1 MWPISA
7 LSDYRDKR
15 HFEETPEPSGQAP
28 SPEPE
33 GNRFVVQQH
42 AATRM
47 HYDFRLE
54 ADGVLISW
62 AVPKGPS
69 YDPAV
74 KRLAVHVED
83 HPVDYREFEGIIPKG
98 NYGAGSVIVWD
109 EGTYRNL
116 TARGGIPVPVRE
128 AVDAGHVSVWL
139 EGSKLIGGWSL
150 TRFGPDDKSWTLV
163 KRNDDRADPE
173 KDITAEAPRSV
184 KSGRTIDDVMREAAA
199 AAERAGRGTVTWSWH
214 AGAAPRCELRSCTG
228 EVLPAHAGSSRADAV
243 PPEPARRC
251 LAGLP
256 SGCSSQNWTVYA
268 ASRCAMGTTSA
279 LWSRNGLSFN
289 SRFAAIVKAL
299 KALPAE
305 NFVIDGEV
313 VGMVGGRPDFGAL
326 QQGTAADV
334 EYWVFDLPWL
344 LGQDLRHLAIEDR
357 KALLAKTVEDN
368 PSIKV
373 VQGLEGDA
381 QQLFEQACA
390 DGWEGLMAKRR
401 SSVYVEGRSADWR
414 KLKCTCRQEMV
425 IGGYTEPSGARSG
438 FGALLLGYW
447 EGDELVYAGKVGT
460 GFTERALADLHGTL
474 VRLERSSSPF
484 GTQSRRT
491 KSPLG
496 RARACG
502 GGGFHQLDA
511 GSPPAPPELR
521 RPAPRQGEPRGRAR
535 GVQSGHKS
543 GLRRSRPAPA
553 GLSRYTGCDLGFLGT
568 RRRR

>member
-1 MWPISA
+1 VADAA

-15 HFEETPEPSGQAP
+15 HFEGTPEPSGQAP

-33 GNRFVVQQH
+33 SNRFVVQQH

-83 HPVDYREFEGIIPKG
+83 HPVDYRQFEGIIPRG

-109 EGTYRNL
+109 EGAYRNL
-116 TARGGIPVPVRE
+116 TARGGIPVSVRE
-128 AVDAGHVSVWL
+128 AVDSGHVSVWL

-150 TRFGPDDKSWTLV
+150 TRFGPEDKSWTLV
-163 KRNDDRADPE
+163 KRNDDRADPG
-173 KDITAEAPRSV
+173 KDITTEAPRSV

-199 AAERAGRGTVTWSWH
+199 AAGPAGRGARGRGT
-214 AGAAPRCELRSCTG
+214 
-228 EVLPAHAGSSRADAV
+228 
-243 PPEPARRC
+243 PARPSGPISSPAPAKFFPPMLAQAVQTRPFGAEAALPGGRAQWMFEPKLDGLRC
-251 LAGLP
+251 LAVR
-256 SGCSSQNWTVYA
+256 N
-268 ASRCAMGTTSA
+268 GTDVA
-279 LWSRNGLSFN
+279 LLSRNGLSFN
-289 SRFAAIVKAL
+289 SRFGAIVKVL
-299 KALPAE
+299 KAVPAE
-305 NFVIDGEV
+305 NFVLDGEV
-313 VGMVGGRPDFGAL
+313 VAIVGGRPDFGAL

-334 EYWVFDLPWL
+334 EYRVFDLPWL
-344 LGQDLRHLAIEDR
+344 LGQDLRHLPIEDR
-357 KALLAKTVEDN
+357 KALLAKTIEDN

-381 QQLFEQACA
+381 QRLFDEACA

-401 SSVYVEGRSADWR
+401 GSTYIEGRSADWR

-447 EGDELVYAGKVGT
+447 EAGELVYAGKVGT
-460 GFTERALADLHGTL
+460 GFTERVLAELHGAL
-474 VRLERSSSPF
+474 DVLERGSSPF
-484 GTQSRRT
+484 GTRVAER
-491 KSPLG
+491 K
-496 RARACG
+496 A
-502 GGGFHQLDA
+502 HWVE
-511 GSPPAPPELR
+511 PELVAEVAFTSWTPDLR
-521 RPAPRQGEPRGRAR
+521 LRHPSF
-535 GVQSGHKS
+535 V
-543 GLRRSRPAPA
+543 GLRPDKASRDVVREEC
-553 GLSRYTGCDLGFLGT
+553 GRGT
-568 RRRR
+568 AIIEGVSATE

>member
-1 MWPISA
+1 VADAA

-15 HFEETPEPSGQAP
+15 HFEGTPEPSGQAP

-33 GNRFVVQQH
+33 SNRFVVQQH

-83 HPVDYREFEGIIPKG
+83 HPVDYRQFEGIIPRG

-109 EGTYRNL
+109 EGAYRNL
-116 TARGGIPVPVRE
+116 TARGGIPVSVRE
-128 AVDAGHVSVWL
+128 AVDSGHVSVWL

-150 TRFGPDDKSWTLV
+150 TRFGPEDKSWTLV
-163 KRNDDRADPE
+163 KRNDDRADPG
-173 KDITAEAPRSV
+173 KDITTEAPRSV

-199 AAERAGRGTVTWSWH
+199 AAGPAGRGARGRGT
-214 AGAAPRCELRSCTG
+214 
-228 EVLPAHAGSSRADAV
+228 
-243 PPEPARRC
+243 PARPSGPISSPAPAKFFPPMLAQAVQTRPFGAEAALPGGRAEWMFEPKLDGLRC
-251 LAGLP
+251 LAVR
-256 SGCSSQNWTVYA
+256 N
-268 ASRCAMGTTSA
+268 GTDVA
-279 LWSRNGLSFN
+279 LLSRNGLSFN
-289 SRFAAIVKAL
+289 SRFGAIVKVL
-299 KALPAE
+299 KAVPAE
-305 NFVIDGEV
+305 NFVLDGEV
-313 VGMVGGRPDFGAL
+313 VAIVGGRPDFGAL

-334 EYWVFDLPWL
+334 EYRVFDLPWL
-344 LGQDLRHLAIEDR
+344 LGQDLRHLPIEDR
-357 KALLAKTVEDN
+357 KALLAKTIEDN

-381 QQLFEQACA
+381 QRLFDEACA

-401 SSVYVEGRSADWR
+401 GSTYIEGRSADWR

-447 EGDELVYAGKVGT
+447 EAGELVYAGKVGT
-460 GFTERALADLHGTL
+460 GFTERVLAELHGAL
-474 VRLERSSSPF
+474 DVLERGSSPF
-484 GTQSRRT
+484 GTRVAERM
-491 KSPLG
+491 
-496 RARACG
+496 A
-502 GGGFHQLDA
+502 HWVE
-511 GSPPAPPELR
+511 PELVAEVAFTSWTPDLR
-521 RPAPRQGEPRGRAR
+521 LRHPSF
-535 GVQSGHKS
+535 V
-543 GLRRSRPAPA
+543 GLRPDKASRDVVREEC
-553 GLSRYTGCDLGFLGT
+553 GRGT
-568 RRRR
+568 AMIEGVSATE

>member
-1 MWPISA
+1 VAGSA

-15 HFEETPEPSGQAP
+15 HFEGTPEPSGQAA

-33 GNRFVVQQH
+33 GYRFVVQQH

-83 HPVDYREFEGIIPKG
+83 HPVDYRQFEGIIPRG

-128 AVDAGHVSVWL
+128 AVDSGHVSVWL

-150 TRFGPDDKSWTLV
+150 TRFGPEDKSWTLV
-163 KRNDDRADPE
+163 KRNDDRADPG

-184 KSGRTIDDVMREAAA
+184 KSGRTIDDVMREAATP
-199 AAERAGRGTVTWSWH
+199 AERDGRRAVRGRGT
-214 AGAAPRCELRSCTG
+214 
-228 EVLPAHAGSSRADAV
+228 
-243 PPEPARRC
+243 PARPRGPISDFVPAKFFPPMLAEAVQAGPSGAGTALSGGRAEWLFEPKLDGLRC
-251 LAGLP
+251 LAVRNGDDV
-256 SGCSSQNWTVYA
+256 G
-268 ASRCAMGTTSA
+268 

-289 SRFAAIVKAL
+289 SRFAPIVKDL
-299 KALPAE
+299 KAVPAE
-305 NFVIDGEV
+305 NFVLDGEV
-313 VGMVGGRPDFGAL
+313 VGIVGGRPDFGAL
-326 QQGTAADV
+326 QQGTAAGV
-334 EYWVFDLPWL
+334 EYRVFDLPWL
-344 LGQDLRHLAIEDR
+344 LGQDLRHLPIEDR
-357 KALLAKTVEDN
+357 KALLAKTIEDN

-381 QQLFEQACA
+381 QRLFEQACA
-390 DGWEGLMAKRR
+390 DGWEGLVAKRR
-401 SSVYVEGRSADWR
+401 GSTYIEGRSGDWR

-447 EGDELVYAGKVGT
+447 ERGELVYAGKVGT
-460 GFTERALADLHGTL
+460 GFTERVLADLHGAL
-474 VRLERSSSPF
+474 VALERASSPF
-484 GTQSRRT
+484 GSKVAER
-491 KSPLG
+491 K
-496 RARACG
+496 A
-502 GGGFHQLDA
+502 HWVE
-511 GSPPAPPELR
+511 PELVAEVAFTSWTPDLR
-521 RPAPRQGEPRGRAR
+521 LRHP
-535 GVQSGHKS
+535 SFL
-543 GLRRSRPAPA
+543 GLRPDKASREVVREECGRGTGARSEE
-553 GLSRYTGCDLGFLGT
+553 
-568 RRRR
+568 